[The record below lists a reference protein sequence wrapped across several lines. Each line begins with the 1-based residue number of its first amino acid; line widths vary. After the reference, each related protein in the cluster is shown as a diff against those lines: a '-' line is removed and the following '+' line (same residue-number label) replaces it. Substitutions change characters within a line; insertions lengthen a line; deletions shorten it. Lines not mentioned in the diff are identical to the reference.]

1 MRSALPTRR
10 TFVKLALA
18 AQAAGLLGIR
28 SAAAAELRLGPPQ
41 SFSFDSLTEHA
52 RELAARDYVPPPRPD
67 PEIVARIDYDAHGKL
82 KFRPEFALWG
92 DGSSAFPITFKT
104 VGKFFPKTVR
114 MHAVEAGQA
123 REILYD
129 PAYFTVAPDSPAA
142 KLANEPSAFAGFWV
156 MEPPSKGD
164 WQKFEPWTTFLGASY
179 FRAIGELGQVG
190 LSARGIALSPGGGGP
205 EEFPD
210 FVGFW
215 FEKAAPGSDLQ
226 IVYALLDSPSIAGAY
241 RFLLKRTGGT
251 VMDIDARLFMRRSV
265 DRLGI
270 APLTAMYWFSE
281 TAKGTLVDWRPE
293 VHDSD
298 GLGLYTGAGERIWRP
313 LNNPR
318 RIVVSSFF
326 DTDPRGFG
334 LLQRDRAFNNYLD
347 GVRYEDRPS
356 LWVEPLGGG
365 WGRGAVQ
372 LVEIPTD
379 DEIHDNIVAMWV
391 PEKPPAAG
399 DALAYSYR
407 LYWLDDEPGERHLG
421 RVVAT
426 RIGRGG
432 TARRPRPG
440 GRNFVVDF
448 QGPALDGIPA
458 GAPVEAVISTTGGEI
473 VDTQVEPAPTSAPG
487 VWRVRFDL
495 VATQGGTPVELRCF
509 LRRGGETLTET
520 WLYQYDPI
528 VAS

>member
-1 MRSALPTRR
+1 
-10 TFVKLALA
+10 
-18 AQAAGLLGIR
+18 
-28 SAAAAELRLGPPQ
+28 
-41 SFSFDSLTEHA
+41 
-52 RELAARDYVPPPRPD
+52 
-67 PEIVARIDYDAHGKL
+67 
-82 KFRPEFALWG
+82 
-92 DGSSAFPITFKT
+92 
-104 VGKFFPKTVR
+104 
-114 MHAVEAGQA
+114 
-123 REILYD
+123 
-129 PAYFTVAPDSPAA
+129 
-142 KLANEPSAFAGFWV
+142 

-164 WQKFEPWTTFLGASY
+164 WQKLEPWTTFLGASY

-215 FEKAAPGSDLQ
+215 FEKSAPGSDQ
-226 IVYALLDSPSIAGAY
+226 QTVYALLDSPSIAGAY

-251 VMDIDARLFMRRSV
+251 IMDIDARLFLRSSV

-281 TAKGTLVDWRPE
+281 KSKGTRVDWRPE

-313 LNNPR
+313 LNNPT

-326 DTDPRGFG
+326 DDNPRGFG
-334 LLQRDRAFNNYLD
+334 LLQRDREFKNYLD

-391 PEKPPAAG
+391 PEKAPQKG

-407 LYWLDDEPGERHLG
+407 LSWLDDEPGEKSLG

-426 RIGRGG
+426 RIGRAGGAKPPRPAGRKFVIDFKGSALDALSAG
-432 TARRPRPG
+432 TA
-440 GRNFVVDF
+440 
-448 QGPALDGIPA
+448 
-458 GAPVEAVISTTGGEI
+458 VEAVVTTTGGRI
-473 VDTQVEPAPTSAPG
+473 ADVTVERGPASAPG
-487 VWRVRFDL
+487 VWRARFDL
-495 VATQGGTPVELRCF
+495 VGAQGGVPVEMRCF
-509 LRRGGETLTET
+509 LRSGAETLTET
-520 WLYQYDPI
+520 WLYQYEPG